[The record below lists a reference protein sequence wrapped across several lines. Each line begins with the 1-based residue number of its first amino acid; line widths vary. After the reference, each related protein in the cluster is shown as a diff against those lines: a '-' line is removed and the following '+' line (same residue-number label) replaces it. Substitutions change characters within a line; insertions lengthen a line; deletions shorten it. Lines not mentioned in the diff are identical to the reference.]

1 MNIDIHDI
9 ISYPIITERSTELR
23 EGMNKVLFIVNPNA
37 NKIQIKRAVEELLKV
52 KVEKVNL
59 INMPEKKKKLG
70 KFEGIKSGKKKAV
83 VTLKQGEKLEIFEG
97 A

>member
-1 MNIDIHDI
+1 
-9 ISYPIITERSTELR
+9 
-23 EGMNKVLFIVNPNA
+23 
-37 NKIQIKRAVEELLKV
+37 
-52 KVEKVNL
+52 
-59 INMPEKKKKLG
+59 MPQKKKKLG